1 MVPIT
6 LLKLVENNSF
16 LSVLSSLYHSNGFEL
31 YLVGGAVRDGIL
43 DIPTED
49 FDFTTN
55 ATPEESIKLLKTN
68 NYKTTEVGRNFGTIE
83 LYDQKNVVH
92 ITTFRKDTY
101 ETDSRNPEIE
111 NATDLITDLSRRDF
125 SINSIAY
132 SMETNELIDPFSG
145 LKDLASGTISTI
157 TNTGT
162 LTLPTSTDTLVG
174 RATTDTLT
182 NKTLTSPTINTPKIG
197 TSINDTTGNEVIKI
211 TATGSAVNELTIAN
225 GASTTGPTLSAT
237 GGGANLNIIMT
248 PKGTGSVELNKAAF
262 SSSTLT
268 ANGAASTSAT
278 LIIGNKGSQ
287 LDVSLA
293 DGTTVGEY
301 KIFTNK
307 GAGAMHITPTN
318 FSAGTK
324 FVLTQNQGASCIWD
338 GSNWFLVGNQSTSA
352 VS

>member
-1 MVPIT
+1 MTRQNIGIGSSANDGNGDTLRTAGTKINANFAEVYALLGGGDSSNLSSQIT
-6 LLKLVENNSF
+6 LENDAVVFEGSSANDFETRLKS
-16 LSVLSSLYHSNGFEL
+16 
-31 YLVGGAVRDGIL
+31 
-43 DIPTED
+43 
-49 FDFTTN
+49 TN
-55 ATPEESIKLLKTN
+55 ATQDNVITLPDSTGTVTLNNTIQTLTNKTLTVPTIASIK
-68 NYKTTEVGRNFGTIE
+68 
-83 LYDQKNVVH
+83 
-92 ITTFRKDTY
+92 
-101 ETDSRNPEIE
+101 
-111 NATDLITDLSRRDF
+111 
-125 SINSIAY
+125 
-132 SMETNELIDPFSG
+132 
-145 LKDLASGTISTI
+145 
-157 TNTGT
+157 NTGT

-225 GASTTGPTLSAT
+225 GASSTGPTLSAT
-237 GGGANLNIIMT
+237 GGGTNLNIIMT

-262 SSSTLT
+262 SSSTIT
-268 ANGAASTSAT
+268 ANGAASTAAT

-307 GAGAMHITPTN
+307 GAGAMHVTPTN
-318 FSAGTK
+318 FAQGTK
-324 FVLTQNQGASCIWD
+324 FVLAENDGCTCIWD
-338 GSNWFLVGNQSTSA
+338 GSNWFLVGNQGEVT

>member
-1 MVPIT
+1 MTRQNIGIGSAANDGNGDTLRTAGTKINANFVEVYALLGGGDSNNLSTQIT
-6 LLKLVENNSF
+6 LENDAVTFEGTSDNDFETRLKVTNPTQDNIITLPDSTGTVT
-16 LSVLSSLYHSNGFEL
+16 
-31 YLVGGAVRDGIL
+31 L
-43 DIPTED
+43 DNTIQTL
-49 FDFTTN
+49 TN
-55 ATPEESIKLLKTN
+55 KTL
-68 NYKTTEVGRNFGTIE
+68 TA
-83 LYDQKNVVH
+83 
-92 ITTFRKDTY
+92 
-101 ETDSRNPEIE
+101 P
-111 NATDLITDLSRRDF
+111 
-125 SINSIAY
+125 
-132 SMETNELIDPFSG
+132 
-145 LKDLASGTISTI
+145 TISTI

-182 NKTLTSPTINTPKIG
+182 NKTLTSPTINTPQVG

-262 SSSTLT
+262 SSSTIT
-268 ANGAASTSAT
+268 ANGAASTAAT

-307 GAGAMHITPTN
+307 GAGAMHVTPDN
-318 FSAGTK
+318 FAQGTK
-324 FVLTQNQGASCIWD
+324 FVLAQNDGCTCIWD
-338 GSNWFLVGNQSTSA
+338 GTNWFLVGNQGEVT

>member
-1 MVPIT
+1 MTRQNIGIGSSANDGNGDTLRTAGTKINANFAEVYALLGGGDSSNLSTQIT
-6 LLKLVENNSF
+6 LENDAVTFEGTSDNDFETRLKVTNPTQDNIITLPDSTGTVT
-16 LSVLSSLYHSNGFEL
+16 
-31 YLVGGAVRDGIL
+31 L
-43 DIPTED
+43 DNTIQTL
-49 FDFTTN
+49 TN
-55 ATPEESIKLLKTN
+55 KTL
-68 NYKTTEVGRNFGTIE
+68 TV
-83 LYDQKNVVH
+83 
-92 ITTFRKDTY
+92 
-101 ETDSRNPEIE
+101 P
-111 NATDLITDLSRRDF
+111 
-125 SINSIAY
+125 
-132 SMETNELIDPFSG
+132 
-145 LKDLASGTISTI
+145 TISTI
-157 TNTGT
+157 KNTGT

-182 NKTLTSPTINTPKIG
+182 NKTLTSPTLNTPKIG

-262 SSSTLT
+262 SSSTIT
-268 ANGAASTSAT
+268 ANGAASTAAT

-293 DGTTVGEY
+293 NGTTVGEY

-307 GAGAMHITPTN
+307 GAGAMHVTPVSFRGTD
-318 FSAGTK
+318 TK
-324 FVLTQNQGASCIWD
+324 FVLAQFDGCTCIWD
-338 GSNWFLVGNQSTSA
+338 GTNWFLVGNQGEVT